1 MTTTGHAKFAVKS
14 WDEKPYLELDNKA
27 KMTKATVMYTYT
39 GDIQGES
46 HLEYLMVYNEGG
58 EVGRAVGME
67 RIVGSIGGKSGSFV
81 IQHDGDFDKL
91 AVRETWTV
99 VPGSATGELKGL
111 RGQGTLSLSG
121 HMDGYPTDF
130 TYEFVDESVPA
141 EEK

>member
-46 HLEYLMVYNEGG
+46 HLEYLMVYTEGG
-58 EVGRAVGME
+58 EIGSSVGME
-67 RIVGSIGGKSGSFV
+67 RIVGSIGGKSGSFT
-81 IQHDGDFDKL
+81 IQHVGEFDKL

-99 VPGSATGELKGL
+99 VPGSGTGDLKGL
-111 RGQGTLSLSG
+111 RGTGTLNLSG

-141 EEK
+141 QEK